1 MKKRSAQAIREG
13 ILQSKGVKP
22 AAKRWQGGLD
32 QNELPPPSAD
42 HTTLMRFIEARHGK
56 TIEVLIN
63 NGTIYEVADVLEIAP
78 STVSKWRKRFNGG

>member
-1 MKKRSAQAIREG
+1 MKKRSAQAIREE
-13 ILQSKGVKP
+13 ILRSKGLKP

-32 QNELPPPSAD
+32 QNELPPPSTN
-42 HTTLMRFIEARHGK
+42 HTTLMLFIEARHGK
-56 TIEVLIN
+56 AIEALIN